1 MFSWIPYFLLVVC
14 KVLIKKDIG
23 SVLHLTQRHGRVSS
37 GSFSSTSCHFDRH
50 VLFWILLL
58 TCHKLQKNILTLESP
73 EIKKKEREKTKNQ
86 IHSCWVKIELSSIIQ
101 QSVLRANPAKMERIK
116 LWVDQKIGGGLGFC
130 FDLEAELE
138 SSENGIIMKKCMI
151 PWSML

>member
-1 MFSWIPYFLLVVC
+1 MQFFLNFVSLLIGMFYF
-14 KVLIKKDIG
+14 G
-23 SVLHLTQRHGRVSS
+23 YY
-37 GSFSSTSCHFDRH
+37 F
-50 VLFWILLL
+50 L

-73 EIKKKEREKTKNQ
+73 EIKKREREKTKNQ

-116 LWVDQKIGGGLGFC
+116 LWVDQKIAGGLGFC

-138 SSENGIIMKKCMI
+138 SSENGIIMKKYMI